1 METQAATLPRVF
13 SFGFWKILC
22 KGTGQVMFQDNAWTG
37 LFFLA
42 GIFYGSYVTGNP
54 AVAWGAL
61 AGVFMST
68 ITGYLLRYPAEK
80 GTAGP
85 LGIQRGFGRMCLTDI
100 FRECTLNVVGHC
112 YLFLYDNL
120 GDGRIEPFIGSL

>member
-42 GIFYGSYVTGNP
+42 GIFYGSYVVIRQWLGGLWP
-54 AVAWGAL
+54 V
-61 AGVFMST
+61 
-68 ITGYLLRYPAEK
+68 YLCPRLP
-80 GTAGP
+80 
-85 LGIQRGFGRMCLTDI
+85 DI
-100 FRECTLNVVGHC
+100 
-112 YLFLYDNL
+112 
-120 GDGRIEPFIGSL
+120 S

>member
-1 METQAATLPRVF
+1 MKNKNYGNTSSNFAKSIF
-13 SFGFWKILC
+13 FWFLEILC

-80 GTAGP
+80 GTAG
-85 LGIQRGFGRMCLTDI
+85 LWDSTGFWSDVPYRH
-100 FRECTLNVVGHC
+100 F
-112 YLFLYDNL
+112 
-120 GDGRIEPFIGSL
+120 

>member
-68 ITGYLLRYPAEK
+68 ITGYLLR
-80 GTAGP
+80 T

>member
-42 GIFYGSYVTGNP
+42 GIFYGSYVKRVIRQWLGGLWP
-54 AVAWGAL
+54 V
-61 AGVFMST
+61 
-68 ITGYLLRYPAEK
+68 YLCPRLP
-80 GTAGP
+80 
-85 LGIQRGFGRMCLTDI
+85 DI
-100 FRECTLNVVGHC
+100 
-112 YLFLYDNL
+112 
-120 GDGRIEPFIGSL
+120 S

>member
-68 ITGYLLRYPAEK
+68 TPSSPGALICIAFILFFYFMLTMLTYPKLLIPTCSLYKA
-80 GTAGP
+80 
-85 LGIQRGFGRMCLTDI
+85 I
-100 FRECTLNVVGHC
+100 FS
-112 YLFLYDNL
+112 D
-120 GDGRIEPFIGSL
+120 S

>member
-54 AVAWGAL
+54 AVAW
-61 AGVFMST
+61 
-68 ITGYLLRYPAEK
+68 
-80 GTAGP
+80 
-85 LGIQRGFGRMCLTDI
+85 
-100 FRECTLNVVGHC
+100 
-112 YLFLYDNL
+112 
-120 GDGRIEPFIGSL
+120 

>member
-22 KGTGQVMFQDNAWTG
+22 KGTGQVMFHDYRISPEVSRRERNCRT
-37 LFFLA
+37 
-42 GIFYGSYVTGNP
+42 
-54 AVAWGAL
+54 
-61 AGVFMST
+61 
-68 ITGYLLRYPAEK
+68 
-80 GTAGP
+80 

-120 GDGRIEPFIGSL
+120 GHGRIEPFIGSL

>member
-61 AGVFMST
+61 AGVFMSRKELPDFGDS
-68 ITGYLLRYPAEK
+68 TGFWSDVPYRH
-80 GTAGP
+80 
-85 LGIQRGFGRMCLTDI
+85 F
-100 FRECTLNVVGHC
+100 
-112 YLFLYDNL
+112 
-120 GDGRIEPFIGSL
+120 

>member
-54 AVAWGAL
+54 AGIPQRKEL
-61 AGVFMST
+61 PDFGDST
-68 ITGYLLRYPAEK
+68 
-80 GTAGP
+80 
-85 LGIQRGFGRMCLTDI
+85 GFWSDVPYRH
-100 FRECTLNVVGHC
+100 F
-112 YLFLYDNL
+112 
-120 GDGRIEPFIGSL
+120 

>member
-80 GTAGP
+80 GTAG
-85 LGIQRGFGRMCLTDI
+85 L
-100 FRECTLNVVGHC
+100 RECTLNVVGHC

>member
-42 GIFYGSYVTGNP
+42 GIFYGSYVTGNRGHKYTGQSP
-54 AVAWGAL
+54 P
-61 AGVFMST
+61 SHCR
-68 ITGYLLRYPAEK
+68 ITRYIRADRK
-80 GTAGP
+80 S
-85 LGIQRGFGRMCLTDI
+85 
-100 FRECTLNVVGHC
+100 VV
-112 YLFLYDNL
+112 
-120 GDGRIEPFIGSL
+120 

>member
-68 ITGYLLRYPAEK
+68 YRLSLFVERNCLPLRK
-80 GTAGP
+80 
-85 LGIQRGFGRMCLTDI
+85 L
-100 FRECTLNVVGHC
+100 HC
-112 YLFLYDNL
+112 F
-120 GDGRIEPFIGSL
+120 

>member
-54 AVAWGAL
+54 AVAWG
-61 AGVFMST
+61 GFGRCIYVHDYRISPEVSRRERNCRT
-68 ITGYLLRYPAEK
+68 
-80 GTAGP
+80 

>member
-80 GTAGP
+80 CRT

-120 GDGRIEPFIGSL
+120 GHGRIEPFIGSL